1 MRAHLEILLICIK
14 INHSFDNISSKQRCR
29 VLLNNIKFGSELTT
43 EVLLKEG
50 KKNLLRQT
58 RGKLTRGIAT
68 NPISVTVKST
78 NQGNFQSKIAIR
90 NHILVSGQPYGFHG
104 ENKVP

>member
-14 INHSFDNISSKQRCR
+14 INRSFDNMSSKQRCR
-29 VLLNNIKFGSELTT
+29 VLLNDIKFDSELTT

-50 KKNLLRQT
+50 KKSLLSQT
-58 RGKLTRGIAT
+58 REKLTRGIAT
-68 NPISVTVKST
+68 NPISVTLEST

-90 NHILVSGQPYGFHG
+90 NHILILGQPYGFHG
-104 ENKVP
+104 DYKVP